1 MLLGLPFYGQVFL
14 CASVIAAGG
23 AGIAWLF
30 SLCDPD
36 FAVKL
41 RIQDAI
47 LLVLYGIGGGICIAG
62 MDGVL
67 LKIQILLLFTI
78 LCSEGYVDIQTSTV
92 YIFQTIGLWISQL
105 ALCGIRLACGQI
117 DFNAVLENSPQ
128 VDTFFHMFA
137 AGPFNSVITCL
148 IFMTIIILMG
158 GIRIIAKGDVVIY
171 GAIALACLSIGK
183 YGDLRFG
190 ICIITSYTVF
200 VIAYFSKIVYRKIK
214 YKESILKQRC
224 PFTAPI
230 AFGALMGVFLVG
242 RYL

>member
-1 MLLGLPFYGQVFL
+1 MLLGLSFYGQVFL

-23 AGIAWLF
+23 TGIAWLF

-117 DFNAVLENSPQ
+117 DFNAVLKNQPAS
-128 VDTFFHMFA
+128 
-137 AGPFNSVITCL
+137 GY
-148 IFMTIIILMG
+148 IFSYVRCGTI
-158 GIRIIAKGDVVIY
+158 
-171 GAIALACLSIGK
+171 
-183 YGDLRFG
+183 
-190 ICIITSYTVF
+190 
-200 VIAYFSKIVYRKIK
+200 
-214 YKESILKQRC
+214 
-224 PFTAPI
+224 
-230 AFGALMGVFLVG
+230 
-242 RYL
+242 